1 MCYEHSARRRGPIHR
16 ARILTLLKTCIS
28 ITKYVFP
35 FHRTHISTLSITCF
49 HIIKYVHSFYYTN
62 ISVCHFVGV
71 YVYAGTINRTPTAA
85 NGLPKCAN
93 GLAIIQYMC
102 VIMWCLWDIK
112 IGEAQN
118 TFVFL
123 HFSTTHFIRRYLGNC
138 ATIWRVA
145 CPKKVR
151 CLC

>member
-1 MCYEHSARRRGPIHR
+1 MLLTVYDNVANTHEIGCEHSVRRRGRFIVPVSLR
-16 ARILTLLKTCIS
+16 NQNRVFSYPNTCI
-28 ITKYVFP
+28 
-35 FHRTHISTLSITCF
+35 
-49 HIIKYVHSFYYTN
+49 HIIKYVYSFHHTH
-62 ISVCHFVGV
+62 ISVRHFVGV
-71 YVYAGTINRTPTAA
+71 FIYAGAINRSPTAA

-102 VIMWCLWDIK
+102 VIMRCLWDIK

>member
-1 MCYEHSARRRGPIHR
+1 MCFHIIKYVYSFHR
-16 ARILTLLKTCIS
+16 TRISTLS
-28 ITKYVFP
+28 ITCFHIIKYAFP
-35 FHRTHISTLSITCF
+35 HHHTHISTLSITCF
-49 HIIKYVHSFYYTN
+49 HIIKYVYSFQRTH

-71 YVYAGTINRTPTAA
+71 FVYAGAINRTPMA
-85 NGLPKCAN
+85 AN

-102 VIMWCLWDIK
+102 VIMRCLWDIK

>member
-123 HFSTTHFIRRYLGNC
+123 HFSTTHFI
-138 ATIWRVA
+138 
-145 CPKKVR
+145 
-151 CLC
+151 

>member
-1 MCYEHSARRRGPIHR
+1 MGYEHSVNW
-16 ARILTLLKTCIS
+16 L
-28 ITKYVFP
+28 
-35 FHRTHISTLSITCF
+35 
-49 HIIKYVHSFYYTN
+49 
-62 ISVCHFVGV
+62 
-71 YVYAGTINRTPTAA
+71 RTPTKCATKQPPMAA
-85 NGLPKCAN
+85 NGLP
-93 GLAIIQYMC
+93 IVQYMC
-102 VIMWCLWDIK
+102 VIMRCLWDIK

-151 CLC
+151 YLC

>member
-1 MCYEHSARRRGPIHR
+1 MGYEHSVNWLRP
-16 ARILTLLKTCIS
+16 S
-28 ITKYVFP
+28 TKCATKQPPMV
-35 FHRTHISTLSITCF
+35 
-49 HIIKYVHSFYYTN
+49 
-62 ISVCHFVGV
+62 
-71 YVYAGTINRTPTAA
+71 
-85 NGLPKCAN
+85 AN

>member
-1 MCYEHSARRRGPIHR
+1 MVANIPSGVGDDSSCPYPDIIKYAYLRNP
-16 ARILTLLKTCIS
+16 KCI
-28 ITKYVFP
+28 FP
-35 FHRTHISTLSITCF
+35 YPKPHF
-49 HIIKYVHSFYYTN
+49 HIIKYVYSFHHTH
-62 ISVCHFVGV
+62 ISVRHFVGV
-71 YVYAGTINRTPTAA
+71 YVYAGAINRSPTAA
-85 NGLPKCAN
+85 NRLPKCAN
-93 GLAIIQYMC
+93 GLPIIQYMY
-102 VIMWCLWDIK
+102 VIMRCLWEIK

>member
-1 MCYEHSARRRGPIHR
+1 MKLYAHYRSPFRGCLRICGRDKSA
-16 ARILTLLKTCIS
+16 
-28 ITKYVFP
+28 
-35 FHRTHISTLSITCF
+35 
-49 HIIKYVHSFYYTN
+49 
-62 ISVCHFVGV
+62 
-71 YVYAGTINRTPTAA
+71 PTAA